1 MGDVRVGLGFDAHRF
16 GGKPPLVLAG
26 VVVDAE
32 RGMEATSDGDV
43 AAHAICDGLLGALDL
58 GDVGTHFP
66 SSDPRW
72 TGADSMLMLETVV
85 RMVHAS
91 GWFVNNVDL
100 TIIAQEVR
108 VAPHRGHIRA
118 ALSEVLETDSVSV
131 KATSTDGMGF
141 TGRSEGLAALA
152 VVTVTI

>member
-1 MGDVRVGLGFDAHRF
+1 
-16 GGKPPLVLAG
+16 
-26 VVVDAE
+26 
-32 RGMEATSDGDV
+32 
-43 AAHAICDGLLGALDL
+43 
-58 GDVGTHFP
+58 
-66 SSDPRW
+66 
-72 TGADSMLMLETVV
+72 MLMLETVV
-85 RMVHAS
+85 RMVQAS

-108 VAPHRGHIRA
+108 VAPHRGDMRA
-118 ALSEVLETDSVSV
+118 ALAHVLETDSVSI